1 MMRLKNK
8 IAVVTGASSGI
19 GLATVKRFAEEGAKV
34 VFCARRRRDTVDRL
48 LTELAQQNLADSVRF
63 VPCDVGNEA
72 EVKMLAEYVKTEFG
86 DCDILFNNAGIH
98 LAGKLLDTKP
108 EDWDRIMGIDLRGV
122 YLMSYYLLPQMI
134 AHHYGSIINMS
145 SVSGICAD
153 YAMCAYNTAKGAV
166 TNLTRAMALD
176 YADDNIRVNA
186 VCPGIIRTD
195 IAQHTF
201 DCVPGSEE
209 AFRRAYPVH
218 HIAEPVEVANAV
230 VFLASRES
238 DFINGVNLP
247 IDGGITAHTGQPCTG
262 TY

>member
-1 MMRLKNK
+1 M
-8 IAVVTGASSGI
+8 
-19 GLATVKRFAEEGAKV
+19 EG
-34 VFCARRRRDTVDRL
+34 
-48 LTELAQQNLADSVRF
+48 
-63 VPCDVGNEA
+63 
-72 EVKMLAEYVKTEFG
+72 
-86 DCDILFNNAGIH
+86 
-98 LAGKLLDTKP
+98 
-108 EDWDRIMGIDLRGV
+108 
-122 YLMSYYLLPQMI
+122 
-134 AHHYGSIINMS
+134 HYGSIINMS

-153 YAMCAYNTAKGAV
+153 YAMCAYNTAKGAI

-186 VCPGIIRTD
+186 VCPGIIRTE

-209 AFRRAYPVH
+209 MFRNAYPVH
-218 HIAEPVEVANAV
+218 YIADPVEVANAV

-247 IDGGITAHTGQPCTG
+247 VDGGITCHTGQPCTG

>member
-1 MMRLKNK
+1 MRLKDR
-8 IAVVTGASSGI
+8 ISVITGGGSGI
-19 GLATVKRFAEEGAKV
+19 GRSTVRRFAQEGAKV
-34 VFCARRRRDTVDRL
+34 VFCNRNQEKGHSL
-48 LTELAQQNLADSVRF
+48 IEELKAEGLADQVRF
-63 VPCDVGNEA
+63 FPCDVSE
-72 EVKMLAEYVKTEFG
+72 EEQVKALAAFVKSEFG
-86 DCDILFNNAGIH
+86 NCEILFNNAGIH
-98 LAGKLLDTKP
+98 LAGKLHETAPDA
-108 EDWDRIMGIDLRGV
+108 WDRIMNVDLRGL
-122 YLMSYYLLPQMI
+122 YLVSYYLIPQMMEG
-134 AHHYGSIINMS
+134 HYGSIINMS

-153 YAMCAYNTAKGAV
+153 YAMCAYNTAKGAI

-186 VCPGIIRTD
+186 VCPGIIRTE

-209 AFRRAYPVH
+209 MFRNAYPVH
-218 HIAEPVEVANAV
+218 YIADPVEVANAV

-247 IDGGITAHTGQPCTG
+247 VDGGITCHTGQPCTG

>member
-1 MMRLKNK
+1 MIMMRLKDK

-134 AHHYGSIINMS
+134 AHHYGQHHQH
-145 SVSGICAD
+145 VVRLRHLRGLCD
-153 YAMCAYNTAKGAV
+153 VRVQHGKG
-166 TNLTRAMALD
+166 RRD
-176 YADDNIRVNA
+176 QPD
-186 VCPGIIRTD
+186 PG
-195 IAQHTF
+195 
-201 DCVPGSEE
+201 
-209 AFRRAYPVH
+209 
-218 HIAEPVEVANAV
+218 
-230 VFLASRES
+230 
-238 DFINGVNLP
+238 NGAGL
-247 IDGGITAHTGQPCTG
+247 CR
-262 TY
+262 